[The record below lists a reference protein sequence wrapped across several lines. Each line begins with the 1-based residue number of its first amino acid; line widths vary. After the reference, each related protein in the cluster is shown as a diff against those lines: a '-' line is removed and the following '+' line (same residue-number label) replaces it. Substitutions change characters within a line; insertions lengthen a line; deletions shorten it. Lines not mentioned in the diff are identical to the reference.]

1 MADIK
6 TVGTRQVKLQEI
18 ASLDEYDV
26 VTVTSMVIAVNE
38 PQKVGQAKLKQ
49 EMIADITGTA
59 AVHLW
64 EHAHPKKNL
73 PAEQTHCP
81 NIHGE

>member
-18 ASLDEYDV
+18 ASLDEYDAA
-26 VTVTSMVIAVNE
+26 MVIVVNE

-49 EMIADITGTA
+49 EVMIVDSTGTA

-64 EHAHPKKNL
+64 EHAHPRKNL